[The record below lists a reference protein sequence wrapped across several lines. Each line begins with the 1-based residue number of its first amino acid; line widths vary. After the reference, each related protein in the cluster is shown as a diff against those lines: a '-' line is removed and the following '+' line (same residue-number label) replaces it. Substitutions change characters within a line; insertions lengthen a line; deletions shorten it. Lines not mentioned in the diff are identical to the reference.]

1 MGDEQ
6 TGFWWLIQGLCL
18 SLQGMQVVSSE
29 NLSMLVEQCQREV
42 GTYVDRQTDRQTAI
56 EQACCKLI
64 VIF

>member
-42 GTYVDRQTDRQTAI
+42 GT
-56 EQACCKLI
+56 
-64 VIF
+64 